1 MRPVLHKSILF
12 YTLGFT
18 LFIIQENIRPVLCTS
33 NIHTI
38 VDPPLRNSTSRLT
51 RLFL

>member
-1 MRPVLHKSILF
+1 MGKYGNEVKQLLDAIGGK
-12 YTLGFT
+12 
-18 LFIIQENIRPVLCTS
+18 ENIQAVLCTF

-51 RLFL
+51 CLFL